1 MGSEMIPIGKKVPRH
16 YGIVRSP
23 EELGGVMR
31 AHRKERRLTLEET
44 ADVGGTGIRFLS
56 ELERGKATA
65 QLGKT
70 LETLRLLG
78 LEVVVVPRGMA
89 DRVQQLLD
97 QAAEDERD

>member
-1 MGSEMIPIGKKVPRH
+1 MLPIGKNVPPH
-16 YGIVRSP
+16 YGVVRRP
-23 EELGGVMR
+23 EELGAIMR
-31 AHRKERRLTLEET
+31 AHRKRRHLTLEET
-44 ADVGGTGIRFLS
+44 ASVGGTGIRFLS

-89 DRVQQLLD
+89 DGVQRFID
-97 QAAEDERD
+97 QTAASEHD

>member
-1 MGSEMIPIGKKVPRH
+1 MIPIGKTNPRH

-23 EELGGVMR
+23 AELGSLAR
-31 AHRKERRLTLEET
+31 AHRKAQHLTLEET
-44 ADVGGTGIRFLS
+44 ASVSGTGIRFLS

-78 LEVVVVPRGMA
+78 LELVIVPRGTA
-89 DRVQQLLD
+89 ERVQKLVD
-97 QAAEDERD
+97 QSTEPSGD

>member
-1 MGSEMIPIGKKVPRH
+1 MIPIGKKVPRH

-31 AHRKERRLTLEET
+31 AHRKGRHLTLEET